1 MPRRRLY
8 GSRAPMIG
16 GAKRQTNWFFLSAA
30 TTAINGSAVLVASLN
45 AAGLAKRPFT
55 VVRTHLMVYL
65 RNDQLGASELVIA
78 GVGMAVVSEQSS
90 AVGVT
95 AVPTPLTEEA
105 WDGWLYHRY
114 FALFANSLTESE
126 FLGSDGATLETE
138 IDSKAMRKLQI
149 DQAIFMA
156 IEVAEVGTATMFWSA
171 NTRTLVKLA

>member
-95 AVPTPLTEEA
+95 AVPTPTTDLA
-105 WDGWLYHRY
+105 SDLWYLHRLMASSVQ
-114 FALFANSLTESE
+114 FSSVVGVQSTIGQSVQV
-126 FLGSDGATLETE
+126 
-138 IDSKAMRKLQI
+138 DSKAMRKVND
-149 DQAIFMA
+149 DQDVILVVEGDASQA
-156 IEVAEVGTATMFWSA
+156 GGTITTMGRF
-171 NTRTLVKLA
+171 LVKES